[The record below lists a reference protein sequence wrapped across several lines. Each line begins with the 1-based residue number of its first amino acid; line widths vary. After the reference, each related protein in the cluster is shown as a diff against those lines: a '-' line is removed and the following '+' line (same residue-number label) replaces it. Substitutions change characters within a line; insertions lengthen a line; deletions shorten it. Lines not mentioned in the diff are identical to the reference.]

1 MLEALGVEF
10 RIVVPSVLEMDDGD
24 PAELVIAN
32 ARRKAE
38 AGLLDAAEG
47 EVALGVDTDVVLD
60 QEMLGKAP
68 DAAAARAHLE
78 ELSGRTHEVLSG
90 LVLLGPRQAG
100 PEPAERSGLAR
111 SEVTFRELDPEAL
124 DLYLDSGEWLDRAG
138 SYAIQGLG
146 SILVERLEGD
156 FSNVVGL
163 PIGLLLELA
172 PELVGSSG

>member
-10 RIVVPSVLEMDDGD
+10 RVVVPSVLEMHDGD

-38 AGLLDAAEG
+38 AGLLDAVEG
-47 EVALGVDTDVVLD
+47 EIALGVDTDVVLD
-60 QEMLGKAP
+60 RELLGKAA
-68 DAAAARAHLE
+68 DAAGARAHLE
-78 ELSGRTHEVLSG
+78 SLSGRTHEVLSG
-90 LVLLGPRQAG
+90 LVLLGPQQSGA
-100 PEPAERSGLAR
+100 EPTERTGLAR
-111 SEVTFRELDPEAL
+111 SEVRFRELDPATL

-146 SILVERLEGD
+146 SILVERLAGD

-172 PELVGSSG
+172 PELAGSVG